1 MAAATKRNPTVLLTF
16 LCVIMKGFG
25 DQGFLTREAASEE
38 FHHQPHRDEMKSRFF
53 HSKQHLAA
61 DVTAPTHVM
70 IRSAVKYDRTF

>member
-38 FHHQPHRDEMKSRFF
+38 FHHQPHRVASF
-53 HSKQHLAA
+53 
-61 DVTAPTHVM
+61 TANSIQLQMLKLEHM
-70 IRSAVKYDRTF
+70 Q